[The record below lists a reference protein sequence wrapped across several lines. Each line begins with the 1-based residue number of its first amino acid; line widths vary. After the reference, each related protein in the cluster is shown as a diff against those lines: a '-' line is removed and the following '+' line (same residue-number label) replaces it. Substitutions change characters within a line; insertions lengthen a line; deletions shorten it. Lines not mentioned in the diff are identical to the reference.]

1 MVFVRFGE
9 VLEGSTREQAKAIKL
24 GIFCY
29 FFYTSVKIIDA
40 RIERQLSTDK
50 TDLPDKFL
58 TLEYDFATGTT
69 QWLHAPNFDK
79 IWLSFKSLLEPL
91 VLNFDHLTRSLSK
104 ACALS

>member
-1 MVFVRFGE
+1 MVKL
-9 VLEGSTREQAKAIKL
+9 LEGFTQEQAMGIKL

-58 TLEYDFATGTT
+58 TLEYNFATGTTT
-69 QWLHAPNFDK
+69 QWLHARTL
-79 IWLSFKSLLEPL
+79 IRYGC
-91 VLNFDHLTRSLSK
+91 RSNLF
-104 ACALS
+104 

>member
-1 MVFVRFGE
+1 MFGFKHLSNL
-9 VLEGSTREQAKAIKL
+9 VKLLEGFTQEQAKGIKL

-58 TLEYDFATGTT
+58 TLEYNFATGTT
-69 QWLHAPNFDK
+69 QWLHAPTL
-79 IWLSFKSLLEPL
+79 IRYGC
-91 VLNFDHLTRSLSK
+91 RSNLF
-104 ACALS
+104 